1 MATFLHVLI
10 PNEVAQYFVD
20 ETSGLP
26 LVLKP
31 GWPKLALLDN
41 GGLTISSPGVTP
53 DIVPGRWVASV
64 SIPNMNLSSPEE
76 FVLRWRCIE
85 TVSTKTTLKDAI
97 LVDPQVDSRETDIVA
112 LFGDASMTFVLPTAL
127 LPTDT
132 VTYQIYANNFPIL
145 PSPGDLTTAPLP
157 AGVTVIANGFDS
169 MRVTIP
175 AVAPAPALFSSL
187 LKVDIVR
194 QGLLVPITYLYKVWV
209 ITPQLMLTM
218 SQLEDYLN
226 KSRIENIIPELRYTT
241 GDLVGYMERGLNI
254 FNMIAHPTYFNGLNM
269 QGVMLDA
276 HLLCSSYY
284 ALSAQLL
291 AEGSLAFDFSGQGV
305 SLNVD
310 RTPQLEAA
318 LGRMEGLLDSRIT
331 PLKKELYKNG
341 FLSGDGSFGAQNM
354 NNPYAKG
361 TLGVMNAATT
371 RINGMTPRFIGRKR

>member
-1 MATFLHVLI
+1 
-10 PNEVAQYFVD
+10 
-20 ETSGLP
+20 
-26 LVLKP
+26 
-31 GWPKLALLDN
+31 
-41 GGLTISSPGVTP
+41 
-53 DIVPGRWVASV
+53 
-64 SIPNMNLSSPEE
+64 
-76 FVLRWRCIE
+76 
-85 TVSTKTTLKDAI
+85 
-97 LVDPQVDSRETDIVA
+97 
-112 LFGDASMTFVLPTAL
+112 
-127 LPTDT
+127 
-132 VTYQIYANNFPIL
+132 
-145 PSPGDLTTAPLP
+145 
-157 AGVTVIANGFDS
+157 
-169 MRVTIP
+169 
-175 AVAPAPALFSSL
+175 
-187 LKVDIVR
+187 
-194 QGLLVPITYLYKVWV
+194 
-209 ITPQLMLTM
+209 MLTM